1 MTITFPICQRSFP
14 KWELITSF
22 LNVTA
27 NHFFRG
33 GVGGSQ
39 NSLAQ
44 HMVPFILDYLHISG
58 MVCFH
63 FQLSY
68 NLCSFLQNKAA
79 EHGFFHV
86 FLLYTCV
93 SLGCNASIAH
103 DFSWYRRHSKHY
115 SLLWVGAFPCRFM
128 FPLSM
133 KSCFT
138 LSWSPII
145 SYNTKHFKGCLLVSL
160 THLGRSLSEL
170 TRKNTANE
178 SEKTVSVYYS
188 SYGANFYF

>member
-1 MTITFPICQRSFP
+1 MSITFPICKRNFP

-27 NHFFRG
+27 NHFFQRG
-33 GVGGSQ
+33 GKKSQ

-44 HMVPFILDYLHISG
+44 HMVPFILNYLHISG

-79 EHGFFHV
+79 KHGFFHV

-103 DFSWYRRHSKHY
+103 NFSWYRRHSKQ
-115 SLLWVGAFPCRFM
+115 
-128 FPLSM
+128 SM
-133 KSCFT
+133 KSCFPV
-138 LSWSPII
+138 SKSPII

-160 THLGRSLSEL
+160 THLSRSLSEL

-178 SEKTVSVYYS
+178 LEKTVFVYSS